1 MENLEQFLQR
11 FSSASTKQNYIK
23 ALKHFE
29 EFQKLNS
36 SRHISTVLSAGEE
49 QEKYQVL
56 QDFIQFLSGKLSAS
70 VTKNYFDCCF
80 NFLYY
85 SGVKIEHQKKRYFLR
100 FPKIHKKRFEGLDRD
115 KIVLLLRSCT
125 SPQFRCYLAMLAGS
139 GLRESEALQIQKSD
153 FRIVGD
159 IAVCKVR
166 SEITKT
172 KEQRD
177 TMVPAAVLE
186 KYEFAE
192 SYSHAKLVYKEKLF
206 SKLRRTAGL
215 ESPSRAARAQN
226 DITLHSF
233 RAYFIST
240 FSDMGLTAFG
250 HSLAGHR
257 AYMDEYYRTSE
268 SDRLDNYR
276 RAIKKLDFSKFL

>member
-1 MENLEQFLQR
+1 MENLDQFLTR
-11 FSSASTKQNYIK
+11 FSSTSTKQNYIK

-29 EFQKLNS
+29 EFKNNNAG
-36 SRHISTVLSAGEE
+36 RNISTVLMSGEE
-49 QEKYQVL
+49 SEKYQAL
-56 QDFIQFLSGKLSAS
+56 QDFIQFLSGRLSAS

-80 NFLYY
+80 NFLYF

-115 KIVLLLRSCT
+115 KIVLLLKSCKNA
-125 SPQFRCYLAMLAGS
+125 QFRSYLAMLAGS
-139 GLRESEALQIQKSD
+139 GLRESEALQIRRSD
-153 FRIVGD
+153 FTVIGD

-166 SEITKT
+166 AEITKT

-177 TMVPAAVLE
+177 TMVPAAVLD
-186 KYEFAE
+186 KYEFATDYTH
-192 SYSHAKLVYKEKLF
+192 SRLVYKEKLF
-206 SKLRRTAGL
+206 SKLRRSAGL
-215 ESPSRAARAQN
+215 ESTARTAGAQN

-276 RAIKKLDFSKFL
+276 RAVRKLDFSKFL